1 MMLVQ
6 GRPGAKVV
14 PATICRDAVD
24 MGSLLTFGRA
34 RLQHRVVDADV
45 LALGIEPAKSDFEF
59 CGSKRGSNFFQQRR
73 GIGKTLS
80 EVDSQGPRSPE
91 KHPTVP
97 KIISCFVNHVITAI
111 VALLL
116 Q

>member
-45 LALGIEPAKSDFEF
+45 LALGIEPAKSVFEF
-59 CGSKRGSNFFQQRR
+59 CGSKRACNFFQQLS
-73 GIGKTLS
+73 GIAKMLS
-80 EVDSQGPRSPE
+80 ERLSQAPRAPE
-91 KHPTVP
+91 EHPTAP
-97 KIISCFVNHVITAI
+97 KLSSC
-111 VALLL
+111 
-116 Q
+116 